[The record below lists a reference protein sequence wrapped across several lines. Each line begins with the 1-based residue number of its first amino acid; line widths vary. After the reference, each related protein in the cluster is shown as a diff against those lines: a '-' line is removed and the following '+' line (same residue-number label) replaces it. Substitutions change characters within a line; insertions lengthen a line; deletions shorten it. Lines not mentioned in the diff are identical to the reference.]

1 MADTLNQ
8 RHAIVLT
15 GTGANAAYEVGVM
28 RAILQGTWGQA
39 SNPPVDPQAYCGT
52 SIGAFNAAIM
62 AARAPMGPAAAIDRL
77 RRVWEDRI
85 AVSRAASATGFFRIR
100 AEPTQYFTAS
110 LDLASQIEP
119 MVEMTGDALYFMR
132 QTAQRLAYAMGTAG
146 TVADGAATITELS
159 QWIDVSPMYEL
170 VDEVVTPSDFGAGS
184 RKIAITAVDWRTG
197 KPRTFRNRDVSR
209 PHGRSVILAAAAL
222 PAVFPPV
229 KVDGASYVDASVLID
244 TPLAP
249 ALEDL
254 AGEGDPVLHVVYVDA
269 TRTDIP
275 VPAVSNTFATAYRL
289 FMLALSRQVNNDI
302 ERADSMNKQL
312 ATKRLVERF
321 IARDQAGGPAPST
334 IDRIGELLGRETA
347 LWWQQLT
354 SHFEGKKAVVI
365 HRYRPTRNVYGFDL
379 AQFER
384 RTIRQLID
392 DGYADAMSHDC
403 VAAGCV
409 GVSRRA
415 TAA

>member
-1 MADTLNQ
+1 MGDTSKP

-28 RAILQGTWGQA
+28 QALLQGSWGQA
-39 SNPPVDPQAYCGT
+39 ANAPVEPQCYCGT
-52 SIGAFNAAIM
+52 SIGAFNAAVM
-62 AARAPMGPAAAIDRL
+62 ASRARLGAAAAIDGL
-77 RRVWEDRI
+77 RRIWEDKI

-100 AEPTQYFTAS
+100 AEPTQYFSAS

-132 QTAQRLAYAMGTAG
+132 QTAQRLAYAVGTAG
-146 TVADGAATITELS
+146 TIADGAATITELS

-170 VDEVVTPSDFGAGS
+170 VNEVVTPADFGSGS

-197 KPRTFRNRDVSR
+197 KPRTFRNGELAR
-209 PHGRSVILAAAAL
+209 PHGRSIILAAAAL
-222 PAVFPPV
+222 PAVFPAV
-229 KVDGASYVDASVLID
+229 QVDGRSYVDASVLID
-244 TPLAP
+244 TPLSP
-249 ALEDL
+249 ALEDV
-254 AGEGDPVLHVVYVDA
+254 AGEGEPVLHVVYVDA
-269 TRTDIP
+269 TVTDIP

-289 FMLALSRQVNNDI
+289 FMLALSRQVNHDV

-321 IARDQAGGPAPST
+321 IARDPGDPAAST
-334 IDRIGELLGRETA
+334 MDRIGARLGPETA

-354 SHFEGKKAVVI
+354 AHFEGKKPVTI
-365 HRYRPTRNVYGFDL
+365 HRYRPTRNVFGFDL

-392 DGYADAMSHDC
+392 DGYADGMSHDC
-403 VAAGCV
+403 AAAGCV
-409 GVSRRA
+409 GVSGR
-415 TAA
+415 TAVD